1 MKQIIFFLIAVFCV
15 ALAMFIEQLNGMYPD
30 IFEPIYQFIVING
43 GADVL
48 YITGFL
54 ALVIAIFSWLSTWM
68 SILLFV
74 ILMVGGGYII
84 SNEGVDLKVG
94 NITVL

>member
-1 MKQIIFFLIAVFCV
+1 
-15 ALAMFIEQLNGMYPD
+15 
-30 IFEPIYQFIVING
+30 
-43 GADVL
+43 
-48 YITGFL
+48 
-54 ALVIAIFSWLSTWM
+54 M